1 MFLTLDRLTLSTGMR
16 FGQMQVKT
24 GLCHILSRFE
34 VAPCKD
40 TPDCAV
46 FDRKSLLLLTEGKIS
61 LSFTVL
67 K

>member
-1 MFLTLDRLTLSTGMR
+1 MFLTSDQLTLSTGMR
-16 FGQMQVKT
+16 FGLMQMKI
-24 GLCHILSRFE
+24 GLCRILSRFE

-40 TPDCAV
+40 TPERLV
-46 FDRKSLLLLTEGKIS
+46 FDPKSFVLLMKGELP